1 MGVAIH
7 RQIWR
12 ERMDQSPTVRG
23 RRLCREL
30 KRLREASG
38 LTIDQAARR
47 LDFSKSKL
55 SRIENGRSPVTTDDL
70 MEMLDLYNV
79 QSPRREA
86 LIHLGREARRRG
98 WWTKYADV
106 FTGSYIG
113 LESEAAKIRV
123 NAHLIPGFLQTEDY
137 AREIIARTGPTLDAA
152 EVNRRVVAR
161 MARQQAL
168 LDRDDPPEIHVI
180 FDESALRRQVGGVD
194 VMQQQ
199 LAALIETAKRP
210 NVTLQ
215 VLPFRVGGHA
225 GAEGEFVILVF
236 PDPEDAPVAYVEGL
250 MGDVYIESDAEIDL
264 FNLAWDYMLAAA
276 LDPNESVALLGELS
290 K

>member
-1 MGVAIH
+1 MCDHPPAY
-7 RQIWR
+7 WR
-12 ERMDQSPTVRG
+12 ERMEQSPTVRG

-30 KRLREASG
+30 KRLREAAG
-38 LTIDQAARR
+38 LSIEEASRR

-55 SRIENGRSPVTTDDL
+55 SRIENGRSRVITDDL
-70 MEMLDLYNV
+70 EDMLDLYNV
-79 QSPRREA
+79 PSPKREA
-86 LIHLGREARRRG
+86 LINLGREARRRG

-123 NAHLIPGFLQTEDY
+123 NAHLVPGFLQTEEY
-137 AREIIARTGPTLDAA
+137 AREIIARTGPALDAA
-152 EVNRRVVAR
+152 EIERRVAAR

-168 LDRDDPPEIHVI
+168 LSRSDPPEIHII
-180 FDESALRRQVGGVD
+180 FDESALRRLVGGPE
-194 VMQQQ
+194 VMRRQ
-199 LAALIETAKRP
+199 LAALTEAAERP

-215 VLPFRVGGHA
+215 VLSFAVGGHA

-250 MGDVYIESDAEIDL
+250 MGDVYIESDEEIDR
-264 FNLAWDYMLAAA
+264 FNLAWDHMLEVA
-276 LDPNESVALLGELS
+276 LDPNASLAFLGELAG
-290 K
+290 